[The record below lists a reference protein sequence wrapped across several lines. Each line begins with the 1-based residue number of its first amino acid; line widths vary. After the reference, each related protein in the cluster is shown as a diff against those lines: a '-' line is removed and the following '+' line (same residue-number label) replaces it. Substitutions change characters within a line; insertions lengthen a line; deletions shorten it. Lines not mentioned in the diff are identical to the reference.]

1 MLPVNNLIN
10 QIFFGSYQWDIYNQ
24 RFSSSIPVDRV
35 TGSGQTQIGY
45 WADSQ
50 LWQTIAW
57 SRFAYERNPVVKGII
72 NILIDHIGKP
82 HVEWVG
88 DKALAKKVS
97 RLWEKFSR
105 VNCLGDS
112 GYLTSGELSQD
123 REKEIRVRWLR
134 DGEVFIRFFVKDSGY
149 PLVLRFVE
157 PEQVR
162 TPPVDQ
168 DEKFSHTWGIVTE
181 IDDNENIRGYW
192 VYYPNQGEW
201 DYVHRRYMV
210 YGRRNADRNI
220 KRGLPEIANL
230 ELDFAHLWQLLRGVT
245 ITSKA
250 QASIAWIEKYPGA
263 MLEQILAHS
272 ISTKDTGTTSFGP
285 FKPGAPNLSPSFY
298 GVDPNAKSIDPGTIL
313 SVNQGKEYE
322 PGPTSD
328 PQKYIDACASI
339 LHLLSLQWC
348 LPDWITKGPEAY
360 ASALVSGSPFV
371 RRIESMQADYAA
383 IFGQI
388 CTTFVRL
395 AERLGW
401 LERGTL
407 HKVQPVVRLP
417 TVIMADE
424 VKQVE
429 TLQQELQSGLLSE
442 IEYLHKRGRDPRKT
456 LAQRRKWRELLSK
469 YGFDNDQQGVSE
481 DKDNT
486 KVKKSRD
493 YLNPPGSRILRE
505 EQCQKK
511 KIKVMRVLTGECE
524 EVERCED
531 WTPGE
536 KSPYVLGCKTK
547 GWNPSSVSTG
557 LKPSEKVAARVNS
570 HSMKAFSAMEN
581 MYRVVSRYD
590 IPHNEKQEI
599 MGNITNVSSSI
610 IACGYL
616 KELSSYPEDVK
627 RAVIGNLIMRVK
639 GNDKIAKLFPGIT
652 GKTEEEIEAKLATKS
667 NDDLNNLIE
676 GATKIL
682 QDEVSE
688 VVEKYK
694 DAQEVEQEYAKKE
707 QEYKAK
713 KDQQKDKK
721 SKGGQQGQQ
730 DQQGDQEQQD
740 SQKGSKDKKKSA
752 ATPILDILAQTAI
765 DNLSKSIGKGKEID
779 LPQGTQG
786 KKEIEYAMGKMNFT
800 PNDIVTF
807 LGGAMTMGSIEH
819 QIQEHHKVMLR
830 SSALK
835 TLAGKIPYLQN
846 VEVDDTISEFAFESF
861 VAVNEKTYAKI
872 ISNMEGILN
881 KTITD
886 NELSDLLRSVVKECP
901 NIHGSLGEKEK
912 KTEDDQKADKIVDSI
927 MQIGDK
933 DKRRQVI
940 QSILLR
946 CIFSYG
952 TAEIARRGN
961 EEVWADIHGAGMAYN
976 PQFPGI
982 DNIVTMNK
990 DGKYYIIPMSH
1001 KMHMTEGSNDPDKE
1015 FGHMKT
1021 IKELI
1026 KKHRRDISND
1036 VQRDVQDILANES
1049 GRRLASLNAKIQDL
1063 ERRLDASKCN
1073 KVDWNKGTDKRD
1085 ECFKLDYKRMILLS
1099 LSRHIEGM
1107 PSGSHEKIVYAP
1119 ITLVRFR
1126 AERVEFHKGVEV
1138 GEGSNTR
1145 LVSQPAGTYT
1155 RKGYEDRTEMIEKA
1169 LNEYE
1174 VSEMAWI
1181 SDNASQVQQ
1190 PKTK

>member
-35 TGSGQTQIGY
+35 TGPGQTQIGY
-45 WADSQ
+45 WSDSQ

-88 DKALAKKVS
+88 DKSLARKVNK
-97 RLWEKFSR
+97 LWEKFSR

-112 GYLTSGELSQD
+112 GYLTTGELSQD

-134 DGEVFIRFFVKDSGY
+134 DGEVFIRFFMKDIGY

-162 TPPVDQ
+162 TPPIDR

-210 YGRRNADRNI
+210 YGRRNADRNV

-298 GVDPNAKSIDPGTIL
+298 GVDPNAKAIDPGTIL

-383 IFGQI
+383 IFGQL

-401 LERGTL
+401 LERKTL
-407 HKVQPVVRLP
+407 QKVQPVVRLP
-417 TVIMADE
+417 SVIMADE
-424 VKQVE
+424 IKQVE
-429 TLQQELQSGLLSE
+429 TLQKELQSGLLSE

-456 LAQRRKWRELLSK
+456 LAQRKKWRELLSK
-469 YGFDNDQQGVSE
+469 YEVGEVQQGVSE
-481 DKDNT
+481 DKEND
-486 KVKKSRD
+486 KPRKFRD

-505 EQCQKK
+505 EQCEKQIFDVTKK
-511 KIKVMRVLTGECE
+511 LTGECDK
-524 EVERCED
+524 VERCKD
-531 WTPGE
+531 WTPGD
-536 KSPYVLGCKTK
+536 KSPYIIGCQQINHGTSLDNSGLAKAQEIKSKVDEYIKDAMEKMKNKYIQMSNTTDHNK
-547 GWNPSSVSTG
+547 RQSLMGEITSLSSSVI
-557 LKPSEKVAARVNS
+557 V
-570 HSMKAFSAMEN
+570 H
-581 MYRVVSRYD
+581 
-590 IPHNEKQEI
+590 
-599 MGNITNVSSSI
+599 
-610 IACGYL
+610 GYL
-616 KELSSYPEDVK
+616 KELTSYPVPVK
-627 RAVIGNLIMRVK
+627 QWVMKQIAESIENSSK
-639 GNDKIAKLFPGIT
+639 GKKKQPTKLFL
-652 GKTEEEIEAKLATKS
+652 KK
-667 NDDLNNLIE
+667 
-676 GATKIL
+676 
-682 QDEVSE
+682 Q
-688 VVEKYK
+688 VEKAQTDK
-694 DAQEVEQEYAKKE
+694 ELNDLIDRAIEKLSSKSGDAA
-707 QEYKAK
+707 
-713 KDQQKDKK
+713 
-721 SKGGQQGQQ
+721 S
-730 DQQGDQEQQD
+730 
-740 SQKGSKDKKKSA
+740 
-752 ATPILDILAQTAI
+752 PILDMIAEVAI
-765 DNLSKSIGKGKEID
+765 DSLSKSIKEGKPIAIEGDKD
-779 LPQGTQG
+779 STQTVR
-786 KKEIEYAMGKMNFT
+786 YAMSKMDFT
-800 PNDIVTF
+800 PKNIVDF
-807 LGGAMTMGSIEH
+807 LGGSMTMASIDQQIDEH
-819 QIQEHHKVMLR
+819 QKAMLR
-830 SSALK
+830 SSVLK
-835 TLAGKIPYLQN
+835 TLVGKIPYLESVQVSKSLSN
-846 VEVDDTISEFAFESF
+846 FAFESF
-861 VAVNEKTYAKI
+861 VAVNEKTYSEIMKNIDKI
-872 ISNMEGILN
+872 LDKS
-881 KTITD
+881 TTA
-886 NELSDLLRSVVKECP
+886 SDLMPTLEIILDNCPSVYGQLQANEAEKTKFLNNIKSIQDDKVK
-901 NIHGSLGEKEK
+901 KEVI
-912 KTEDDQKADKIVDSI
+912 ESI
-927 MQIGDK
+927 I
-933 DKRRQVI
+933 
-940 QSILLR
+940 LR

-961 EEVWADIHGAGMAYN
+961 EEAWARIHGAGMAYN

-982 DNIVTMNK
+982 DNIATKRNK
-990 DGKYYIIPMSH
+990 DGTYSIIPMSH
-1001 KMHMTEGSNDPDKE
+1001 KMHMTEGSNSPEKE
-1015 FGHMKT
+1015 FGHMVTISELLSDNFERKPEKKYPDNKWFIRDKVENILGNVLVIDKPQARRIALNNH
-1021 IKELI
+1021 IKELE
-1026 KKHRRDISND
+1026 KELR
-1036 VQRDVQDILANES
+1036 AN
-1049 GRRLASLNAKIQDL
+1049 GCD
-1063 ERRLDASKCN
+1063 
-1073 KVDWNKGTDKRD
+1073 KVDWSKDTGNRE
-1085 ECFKLDYKRMILLS
+1085 ECFKLDYTKMILSS
-1099 LSRHIEGM
+1099 LSRHIKNM
-1107 PSGSHEKIVYAP
+1107 SKDDIKKISYQP

-1126 AERVEFHKGVEV
+1126 PDRIEFYKGIENK
-1138 GEGSNTR
+1138 EGNKLR
-1145 LVSQPAGTYT
+1145 LIPKEAGTYP
-1155 RKGYEDRTEMIEKA
+1155 RKGYESRMRMVVGA
-1169 LNEYE
+1169 LKVFE
-1174 VSEMAWI
+1174 
-1181 SDNASQVQQ
+1181 
-1190 PKTK
+1190 